1 MESFGP
7 ESMDLRDPLNQP
19 DPAVNSDSD
28 EELMDGP
35 SPGPIILLSPKNTD
49 NPDLELNIIEDLQ
62 LNIDKLTN
70 FGTCELNLYQDTE
83 NPFIIN

>member
-1 MESFGP
+1 M
-7 ESMDLRDPLNQP
+7 
-19 DPAVNSDSD
+19 
-28 EELMDGP
+28 
-35 SPGPIILLSPKNTD
+35 D

-62 LNIDKLTN
+62 LSIDEKLTN